1 MDTEQNNSQTQSR
14 RGFLKKTVYHA
25 PVLYTL
31 GSLLKPTTV
40 HADTSGGPPGPP
52 GGLFSSQSSRSIKSR
67 SKKSMKL
74 RF

>member
-1 MDTEQNNSQTQSR
+1 MNREKGNNQIQSR

-52 GGLFSSQSSRSIKSR
+52 GGLFSSQSSRSTKSR
-67 SKKSMKL
+67 SKRSMKL

>member
-1 MDTEQNNSQTQSR
+1 MSTEKDNNQVESR

-25 PVLYTL
+25 PVLYAL
-31 GSLLKPTTV
+31 GSLLKPTTI

-52 GGLFSSQSSRSIKSR
+52 GGLFSLQSSRSTQSP
-67 SKKSMKL
+67 SKRSMKL